1 MFCEQRPNGSALSG
15 LPKLFTLLSFVL
27 NFLFST
33 FSYICFS
40 YPQIYLFI
48 CLLFAFTHKALHR
61 KLPHSRYIIQYEL
74 LCRRLI

>member
-27 NFLFST
+27 NFWFST
-33 FSYICFS
+33 FFM
-40 YPQIYLFI
+40 FAN
-48 CLLFAFTHKALHR
+48 LFAFTHKALHR

-74 LCRRLI
+74 LC